1 MPAPGGCAARR
12 RRAAS
17 GGWGLSDQRELEL
30 ELRIGGERLRL
41 SARVPEAPLSLADFL
56 PVFRSFADLIVQVA
70 AREATALGRP
80 PRCAPRCGAC
90 CRQPVPIAPA
100 EALDLRHVVATL
112 APDHRE
118 RVLARFAKARERLAA
133 AGLLERL
140 RADSGRAAGG
150 AGARRALGL
159 EYFALGIPCAFLEEE
174 SCSIYADRPLACREY
189 LVSSEPANCS
199 RPEAAA
205 VAVIEV
211 PRRLSM
217 LLFDLSAEDLPDG
230 PAWLPLALAL
240 DETLFDAAAAG
251 AATRPGPALFERVIA
266 FLACLYTGSPGDRA
280 ASAAAFT
287 EGGTSQ

>member
-1 MPAPGGCAARR
+1 
-12 RRAAS
+12 
-17 GGWGLSDQRELEL
+17 
-30 ELRIGGERLRL
+30 
-41 SARVPEAPLSLADFL
+41 
-56 PVFRSFADLIVQVA
+56 
-70 AREATALGRP
+70 
-80 PRCAPRCGAC
+80 
-90 CRQPVPIAPA
+90 
-100 EALDLRHVVATL
+100 
-112 APDHRE
+112 
-118 RVLARFAKARERLAA
+118 
-133 AGLLERL
+133 
-140 RADSGRAAGG
+140 
-150 AGARRALGL
+150 LGL
-159 EYFALGIPCAFLEEE
+159 DYFALGIPCPFLEDE

-266 FLACLYTGSPGDRA
+266 FLACLYTGPPGDRA